1 MVQQQNT
8 ERLVN
13 IKVTDYSDKVDILGE
28 LYANY
33 RDDDNFKDFIEF
45 NDLGLP
51 LAYLS
56 REGLCEVSDD
66 GQRYILETWELFIK
80 SLGLNDIGFNDLDEV
95 LQASLDKEQLEG
107 IHLPPSAAGVVDI
120 RTIRTF
126 GTSQTSKPHYE
137 RSFIFPEKTLRKI
150 SKNRWKF

>member
-1 MVQQQNT
+1 M
-8 ERLVN
+8 
-13 IKVTDYSDKVDILGE
+13 TDFSDKVDILGE

-95 LQASLDKEQLEG
+95 LQASLDKE
-107 IHLPPSAAGVVDI
+107 
-120 RTIRTF
+120 
-126 GTSQTSKPHYE
+126 
-137 RSFIFPEKTLRKI
+137 
-150 SKNRWKF
+150 